1 LFKQENNRIERMK
14 TVYNLASLLIV
25 ALSCAVL
32 SNAFVPQSALSTR
45 AFARPTTRMHMGFM
59 PEKERDKI
67 SRDSEPEDF
76 FAT

>member
-1 LFKQENNRIERMK
+1 MK
-14 TVYNLASLLIV
+14 TVSTLASLLIV

-32 SNAFVPQSALSTR
+32 SNAFAPQSAVSTR

-59 PEKERDKI
+59 PEKERETL
-67 SRDSEPEDF
+67 SRESEPEDF